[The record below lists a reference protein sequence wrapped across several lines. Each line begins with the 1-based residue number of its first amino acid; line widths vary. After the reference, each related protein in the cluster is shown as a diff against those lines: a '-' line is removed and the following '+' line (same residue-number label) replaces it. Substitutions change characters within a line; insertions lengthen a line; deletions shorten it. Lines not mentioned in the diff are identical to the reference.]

1 MGEHV
6 VCNMT
11 WCLVHSSSS
20 AFFAKGNISI
30 SERFKRNEND
40 DSANV
45 FFDFAKLSDTFI
57 SFCRRSTN
65 ASYSGDSSS
74 LESSFE

>member
-45 FFDFAKLSDTFI
+45 FFDFAKLSDCLLYT
-57 SFCRRSTN
+57 SD
-65 ASYSGDSSS
+65 AAD
-74 LESSFE
+74 E